1 MKVTFG
7 ILAHVDAGK
16 TTFSEQVLFRS
27 GLIRSLGRVDSG
39 NSFMDCHEVERERGI
54 TVFSEQ
60 AVYRRGEDTYYLIDT
75 PGHADFSSEME
86 RAMEVLD
93 YGILLVSGTDGIQG
107 HTETIWNLLRK
118 YRIPVFL
125 FINKLDRDTA
135 DYEAVLKS
143 LQERFSPA
151 VCDMSFLTDS
161 AGTDGG
167 SVPEQLVM
175 LAAEDHEEIL
185 EQYLDNLFAMLLAY
199 GFKNFLFITGH
210 AGNVDTVSYL
220 CKKYMEMHNEIHC
233 GQIDWWRFTGANG
246 DDIFDNKGPM
256 AHGHASECGTSV
268 MLYLR
273 PELVHMEDASCVQ
286 SGPASQFPDIIQYS
300 RFIDRT
306 HNGTIGDATAASAEK
321 GEKIVKRC
329 VDKIVAFMSCEFK

>member
-1 MKVTFG
+1 MSNK
-7 ILAHVDAGK
+7 IREISWKELRRRK
-16 TTFSEQVLFRS
+16 ETTDTVIIPTGSV
-27 GLIRSLGRVDSG
+27 
-39 NSFMDCHEVERERGI
+39 EV
-54 TVFSEQ
+54 
-60 AVYRRGEDTYYLIDT
+60 
-75 PGHADFSSEME
+75 
-86 RAMEVLD
+86 
-93 YGILLVSGTDGIQG
+93 YGPHMPMGTDGIVAG
-107 HTETIWNLLRK
+107 EIAELVAEKTGALIAPTIELGESMALASFPETFPMKR
-118 YRIPVFL
+118 V
-125 FINKLDRDTA
+125 
-135 DYEAVLKS
+135 
-143 LQERFSPA
+143 
-151 VCDMSFLTDS
+151 
-161 AGTDGG
+161 
-167 SVPEQLVM
+167 
-175 LAAEDHEEIL
+175 IL
-185 EQYLDNLFAMLLAY
+185 EQYLDNLFEMLLAY

-233 GQIDWWRFTGANG
+233 GQIDWWRFSGANG